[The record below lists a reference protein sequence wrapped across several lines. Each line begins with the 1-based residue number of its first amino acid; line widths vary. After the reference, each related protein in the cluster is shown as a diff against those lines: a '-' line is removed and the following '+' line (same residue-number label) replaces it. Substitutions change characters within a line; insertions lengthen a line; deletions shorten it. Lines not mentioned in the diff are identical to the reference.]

1 MDAVNGRFDDVQRIY
16 TSADRAEVEDLIR
29 LYRISYI
36 YVGDLEREKYPDINE
51 ILLFEELGDL
61 VYADDNGTYIVD
73 VRSYWE

>member
-1 MDAVNGRFDDVQRIY
+1 M
-16 TSADRAEVEDLIR
+16 
-29 LYRISYI
+29 
-36 YVGDLEREKYPDINE
+36 GDLEREKYPDINE